1 MPGPGPRPPPRPCP
15 MLLLPLAALV
25 LGWPPPGGA
34 LSLAQKSA
42 PSSGDVGDVGTDD
55 AAATGSQELRKGYEE
70 LLARLRANLS
80 REDSNSEPAPV
91 PAAGMLSPELRL
103 GSDGHLQLR
112 IARAALAEGLPGA
125 ARLRRALLRLSR
137 TGPRPWDATQQLRR
151 QLRLPDP
158 EAPEL
163 HLPLSPPPTPPLSP
177 SGSAR
182 AARRARASA
191 GDDCPLGPGR
201 CCRLH
206 TVRASLD
213 DLGWGDWVLSPR
225 ELQVTVCAGA
235 CPRRF
240 RAANAH
246 AQVRARLHGRKA
258 EVPAP
263 CCVPSGYSPV
273 VVLQKTGAGGVALQT
288 YDDLLARECHCV

>member
-42 PSSGDVGDVGTDD
+42 PSSGDLGDVGTDA

-91 PAAGMLSPELRL
+91 PAAGTLSPER
-103 GSDGHLQLR
+103 
-112 IARAALAEGLPGA
+112 E
-125 ARLRRALLRLSR
+125 
-137 TGPRPWDATQQLRR
+137 
-151 QLRLPDP
+151 
-158 EAPEL
+158 
-163 HLPLSPPPTPPLSP
+163 
-177 SGSAR
+177 
-182 AARRARASA
+182 ARASA